1 MIYKGVSMRKL
12 DPNDIP
18 KVLQLVAKIY
28 TENRNPTET
37 ETKEINNFFTMYMG
51 KAIEDC
57 QKESANL
64 WSPSKPKNE
73 LNFASKSVLIN
84 PLAMVED
91 NQENANV
98 EFIVATTR
106 SVVFDEKDKELFS
119 KRTADKMISE
129 FGYKNGGEWVVV
141 FNRLIFG
148 SDIKSTKAFFNGL
161 FACIRFSRSFFEEEK
176 KETVH

>member
-1 MIYKGVSMRKL
+1 MRKL

-84 PLAMVED
+84 PTAMLED
-91 NQENANV
+91 NQENSNV

-129 FGYKNGGEWVVV
+129 FGYKNGKEWVVV

-176 KETVH
+176 KEIIQ